1 MVPKADS
8 GEGVMRRQ
16 SERSNIAGAINAAHA
31 GVEAAKREGARYAT
45 ECGRL
50 LIQAKETVPHGGWD
64 AWLRLNTVVSP
75 RTAQLYMRI
84 ARHVE
89 GDPAKAQ
96 RVAGLS
102 LREAAA
108 EASGERRATV
118 ARKPLSPEGEAQVEE
133 MLALWRKADQWPH
146 AKEAFAREIHR
157 RGEIPI
163 EERNR
168 IIKGAWSDPA
178 LTDEARQEAMRKIA
192 FAFKDRVPAD
202 KLKPMLPALG
212 EMAGTDVGIALG
224 DAVEARHSGG

>member
-1 MVPKADS
+1 
-8 GEGVMRRQ
+8 MRNQ
-16 SERSNIAGAINAAHA
+16 PERSNIAGAINAAHA

-102 LREAAA
+102 LREAAG
-108 EASGERRATV
+108 EASGGKRTAA
-118 ARKPLSPEGEAQVEE
+118 ARKPLSPEGKAQVEE
-133 MLALWRKADQWPH
+133 MLALWREADQWPH
-146 AKEAFAREIHR
+146 AREAFARKIHR
-157 RGEIPI
+157 QGDITI

-168 IIKGAWSDPA
+168 IIKGSWSDPA
-178 LTDEARQEAMRKIA
+178 LTVEAREAAARGIGLA
-192 FAFKDRVPAD
+192 FMDHVPAD

-224 DAVEARHSGG
+224 DAVEARHSNE